1 MAFKMKRSPF
11 LNKKDERITP
21 KMMQQLDDQIAKMR
35 KLGKKGAVQVLLDKK
50 SKLLDKYQQQ

>member
-1 MAFKMKRSPF
+1 MAFKLKGSSF

-21 KMMQQLDDQIAKMR
+21 KMMQQLDDQITKMR